1 MECRFLFDVN
11 CRSLSFFF
19 FKDLQWVLPFASFGT
34 KGRQAKSTGW
44 HTYLAEKEDLE
55 RRFGKQEKEKK
66 TAKY

>member
-11 CRSLSFFF
+11 CRSLPFFF

-44 HTYLAEKEDLE
+44 HT
-55 RRFGKQEKEKK
+55 
-66 TAKY
+66 